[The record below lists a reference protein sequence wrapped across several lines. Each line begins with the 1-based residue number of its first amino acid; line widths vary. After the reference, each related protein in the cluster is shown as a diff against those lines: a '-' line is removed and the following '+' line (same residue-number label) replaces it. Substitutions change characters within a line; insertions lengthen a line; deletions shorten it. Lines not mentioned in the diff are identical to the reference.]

1 MEYLDFSSSHRPTAT
16 MSSQAATHIHV
27 ADYLKF
33 RADKEGVGSEL
44 SRDWFDA
51 LLMVGVRTFFGI
63 NTDATGNVLND
74 IQNPQALREYMTTER
89 VYDHCELRSRDL

>member
-1 MEYLDFSSSHRPTAT
+1 MEYLDFSSSHRSTAT
-16 MSSQAATHIHV
+16 MTVRTHIHV

-74 IQNPQALREYMTTER
+74 IQNPQALREYMTTI
-89 VYDHCELRSRDL
+89 

>member
-1 MEYLDFSSSHRPTAT
+1 MSTAISTPPPANIDREYTY
-16 MSSQAATHIHV
+16 IHV

-44 SRDWFDA
+44 SHGWFEA

-63 NTDATGNVLND
+63 NTDANGNVLND
-74 IQNPQALREYMTTER
+74 IQNPQALREYMTTI
-89 VYDHCELRSRDL
+89 